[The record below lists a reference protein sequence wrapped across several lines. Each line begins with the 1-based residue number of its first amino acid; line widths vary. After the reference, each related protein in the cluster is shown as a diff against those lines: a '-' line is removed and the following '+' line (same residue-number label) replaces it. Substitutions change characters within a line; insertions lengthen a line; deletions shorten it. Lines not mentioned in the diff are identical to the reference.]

1 MASDTNFLLVQMTHG
16 KPHPAMNALAP
27 RIEPEIKMVIRSY
40 LSERRAEQDRDLL
53 SEANP
58 SGTYLVLSIHHIDD

>member
-1 MASDTNFLLVQMTHG
+1 MANDTNFLLAEMEDM
-16 KPHPAMNALAP
+16 PASAGP
-27 RIEPEIKMVIRSY
+27 TFRSTIKRAIRSY